1 MKHGVSS
8 LKVDEVPRRRRP
20 TECATSTADDS
31 HAPTQ
36 RAGGKEVGDKTI
48 MSLLSHVS
56 LLLVGIVI
64 GMSSTTGGVLKDI
77 FIRRNLGGGVVS
89 SSAKRAAT
97 ATTSTSID
105 GSSGGGIDM
114 DPFPLPPCTPDKT
127 SAVYVAFGTNHFEVA
142 LKSAK
147 SLRLSNFPGTIRMLT
162 DVAGAVAANETL
174 SAEDY
179 SAVDEWVPLP
189 LPDLSNKEILP
200 HSNKIRALQAGAF
213 PRNINKSA
221 QDNSNNNGDD
231 DDDDDDDDENNPA
244 CTIFLDSDTYAS
256 PTTPWAEFLSVLE
269 LNDVGISKDCS
280 VPIPNVPTFLSY
292 WMPNTGV
299 LALRDTPR
307 TRLVLEDW
315 LKEYIPCNAT
325 SFRSCMPGT
334 DQFPFAQLLV
344 RHVARVERLD
354 AKWNCRCEGLDG
366 GKKFPVYAMRVLS
379 NASTA
384 GASSSGEQPMCGGID
399 MCHILHCH
407 DLDYGAMMA

>member
-8 LKVDEVPRRRRP
+8 LKVHEVPRRRRP
-20 TECATSTADDS
+20 TECTTESTANS
-31 HAPTQ
+31 HAPTPK
-36 RAGGKEVGDKTI
+36 RAGGKEVGNKTI
-48 MSLLSHVS
+48 ATMSLLSHVS

-64 GMSSTTGGVLKDI
+64 GMSSTTGGVLKDN
-77 FIRRNLGGGVVS
+77 FLRRILGGGVVS
-89 SSAKRAAT
+89 SSAKRAA
-97 ATTSTSID
+97 
-105 GSSGGGIDM
+105 SSSSIDM

-179 SAVDEWVPLP
+179 GAVDEWVPLP

-213 PRNINKSA
+213 RRNTNKSA
-221 QDNSNNNGDD
+221 QDNSNNSGENDD
-231 DDDDDDDDENNPA
+231 DGGGGGDNNPA

-280 VPIPNVPTFLSY
+280 VPIPNVPTFLNY

-334 DQFPFAQLLV
+334 DQYPFAQLLV
-344 RHVARVERLD
+344 RHAARVERLD